1 LIWRAV
7 AAGKGVL
14 AGMPLAM
21 ANTVPLLSR
30 IRAPRDIWYLARAMA
45 HHRRDLAI
53 GRHFRFLHERPD
65 MTGPQAALTYVLAN
79 SGVSA
84 AIFGATRIEHLRE
97 NLAATDLVM
106 SDELMRRIR
115 SAQGALTM
123 P

>member
-1 LIWRAV
+1 LIGRAV

-21 ANTVPLLSR
+21 ANTLPLFAR
-30 IRAPRDIWYLARAMA
+30 IRGRRDFWYLARAMA
-45 HHRRDLAI
+45 HHRRDLAN
-53 GRHFRFLHERPD
+53 GRRFLFLHEQPD
-65 MTGPQAALTYVLAN
+65 MTGAQAALAYVLAN
-79 SGVSA
+79 GDVSA
-84 AIFGATRIEHLRE
+84 AIFGSTRIEHLRE

-115 SAQGALTM
+115 SAQGALSM